1 MAKNRA
7 LGKGL
12 GALFS
17 PPTSDPV
24 LSSPGEETEI
34 REVTVLPLDSIIPNP
49 HQPRR
54 TMDDAGIEA
63 LARSIGTH
71 GIVQPLV
78 VRPGEKGEYELV
90 AGERRW
96 RAAGRAGLKE
106 APVRIVEGTDLEM
119 MEISLI
125 ENIQREDL
133 SPLEVAGAL
142 SDLLKSSSLTQEE
155 AASRIGW
162 SRTALTNKLRLLQLP
177 VEIKDLLSSNQ
188 LAEGH
193 ARPLLSIESPAVMIS
208 LARRAAEKGLSV
220 RQVEEAVKLANRQAP
235 EVKTSKRFSFEIPE
249 TVKRAARELGIGVKV
264 TGTKSRM
271 KLSLDGLNQYQ
282 VKSILSIIEQE
293 DEIISRE
300 IADGKK

>member
-1 MAKNRA
+1 MAKSRA

-12 GALFS
+12 GALFPS
-17 PPTSDPV
+17 PSAVPAPTESRD
-24 LSSPGEETEI
+24 EEP
-34 REVTVLPLDSIIPNP
+34 REVTVLPLDRIVPNP
-49 HQPRR
+49 LQPRR
-54 TMDDAGIEA
+54 AMDEGGIEA

-78 VRPGEKGEYELV
+78 VRPRENGEYELV

-96 RAAGRAGLKE
+96 RAARRAGLKE

-142 SDLLKSSSLTQEE
+142 CDLLKQSSLTQEE
-155 AASRIGW
+155 AAARIGW

-177 VEIKDLLSSNQ
+177 VEVKDLLSANL

-193 ARPLLSIESPAVMIS
+193 ARALLSIESPAVLIS
-208 LARRAAEKGLSV
+208 LARRAAEKGFSV

-249 TVKRAARELGIGVKV
+249 SARKAARELGIGVKV

-271 KLSLDGLNQYQ
+271 KLSLDGLNETM
-282 VKSILSIIEQE
+282 VKSILSIIERE
-293 DEIISRE
+293 EGIISRE
-300 IADGKK
+300 IRGEEK

>member
-12 GALFS
+12 GALFTPPSQESS
-17 PPTSDPV
+17 PPE
-24 LSSPGEETEI
+24 GREEQL
-34 REVTVLPLDSIIPNP
+34 REGAVLPLDEIIPNP
-49 HQPRR
+49 NQPRR
-54 TMDDAGIEA
+54 TMDEEGIEA

-71 GIVQPLV
+71 GVVQPLV
-78 VRPGEKGEYELV
+78 VRRREEGDYELI

-96 RAAGRAGLKE
+96 RAARRAGLKE
-106 APVRIVEGTDLEM
+106 VPVRMVEGTDLEM

-133 SPLEVAGAL
+133 APLEVAGAL

-177 VEIKDLLSSNQ
+177 GEVKDLLSSNQ

-193 ARPLLSIESPAVMIS
+193 VRPLLSLESEAVMIS

-220 RQVEEAVKLANRQAP
+220 RQVEEAVKLVKRQTP
-235 EVKTSKRFSFEIPE
+235 EVKASRRFSFEIPE
-249 TVKRAARELGIGVKV
+249 SVRRAARELGIGVKV

-282 VKSILSIIEQE
+282 VKAILSTIEHE
-293 DEIISRE
+293 EEVISRE
-300 IADGKK
+300 IAEEKQ